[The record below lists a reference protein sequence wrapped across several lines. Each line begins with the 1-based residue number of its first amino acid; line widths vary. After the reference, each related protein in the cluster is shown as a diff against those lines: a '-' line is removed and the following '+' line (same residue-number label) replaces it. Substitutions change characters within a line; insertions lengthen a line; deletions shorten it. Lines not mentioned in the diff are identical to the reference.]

1 MPSAVKQRI
10 LWGAGI
16 LLVWTL
22 LALVFVPQQ
31 YLRNQGAPIPPTW
44 AQSTWSQLLMF
55 WSWALLTPAVIWF
68 GRRFPIDGRHAARHL
83 LLYFAGAFAFAQL
96 HMALLVSSQTL
107 LGLAMSGRLR
117 AFPGMQRLW
126 LAYGAMDVLTCL
138 GILAASQALIYYR
151 RYQER
156 ELHLA
161 RTQLESLRTQLQPHF
176 LFNTLNA
183 IAELIYRDTAGAER
197 TITRLSELLRTTLN
211 RVTVDE
217 VPLREELDFIRNY
230 MAIQHTLMQERLSV
244 VWEVAD
250 DALDAAVPG
259 MLLQPLVEN
268 AIRHG
273 IGPRVS
279 GGTIWI
285 RAGARA
291 GQLRLEVHDDGNGMV
306 AAGRSAGIGLSNT
319 RARLSHLYGQRFSL
333 HLSPRPGGGTVAAV
347 TFPLRRL

>member
-1 MPSAVKQRI
+1 MHSAVRQRI

-16 LLVWTL
+16 FLVWTI

-44 AQSTWSQLLMF
+44 AQSTLSQLLTF
-55 WSWALLTPAVIWF
+55 WAWALLTPAVIWF
-68 GRRFPIDGRHAARHL
+68 GRRFPVDKRHIARHL

-96 HMALLVSSQTL
+96 HMALLASSQTL
-107 LGLAMSGRLR
+107 LGFAMSGRFR
-117 AFPGMQRLW
+117 SFPSMERLW
-126 LAYGAMDVLTCL
+126 LSYGAMDVLTCL

-161 RTQLESLRTQLQPHF
+161 QTQLQALRTQLHPHF

-197 TITRLSELLRTTLN
+197 TITQLSELLRTTLS
-211 RVTVDE
+211 RVNVEE
-217 VPLREELDFIRNY
+217 VPLHEELEFMRNY
-230 MAIQHTLMQERLSV
+230 IAIQQTLMQERLSV

-285 RAGARA
+285 HAGVRT
-291 GQLRLEVHDDGNGMV
+291 GQLRLEVHDNGSGMTP
-306 AAGRSAGIGLSNT
+306 AGGAAGIGLSNT
-319 RARLSHLYGQRFSL
+319 RARLSHLYGDRFSL
-333 HLSPRPGGGTVAAV
+333 QLSPREGCGTVATV
-347 TFPLRRL
+347 TIPLRRL